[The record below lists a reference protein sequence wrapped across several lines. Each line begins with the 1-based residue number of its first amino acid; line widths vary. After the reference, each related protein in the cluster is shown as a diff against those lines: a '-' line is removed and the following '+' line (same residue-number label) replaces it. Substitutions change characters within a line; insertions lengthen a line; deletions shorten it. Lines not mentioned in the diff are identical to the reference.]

1 MTPADRPAA
10 YDPRLSIGFL
20 RAALHLGALWALAF
34 VQPLFGLLGDSAEF
48 FVARGNTAFDIIVFA
63 FAYAFVPPLIAAAL
77 VWAVGRI
84 DRRAGWA
91 VHLTLIALLV
101 AALLLPPLG
110 DALSGSAAAIAVA
123 LALGAGAAFLYT
135 RAAGVRSF
143 LTVLSPAPLIFL
155 LLFLVFSPVS
165 DLLVTGEAVGSVPGP
180 TRSSTPIVHI
190 VLDEL
195 PMTTVTGADGKID
208 AALFPNLAR
217 FAGDATWYRNATT
230 VADTTSEAVPAQLT
244 GMFPKV
250 GDLPTPTDHPN
261 SLFSLFK
268 RSHEL
273 SVVEPVSDVC
283 PKQLCPE
290 PGPSTGSRLSA
301 LAGDLRI
308 VAEHLLLPDDVRAHL
323 PAVDRGWL
331 GFGSDSAGAIAGVA
345 TEGGRGKLIE
355 KVIAK
360 IVADDPSADFAR
372 VTASIDDDSRKPPL
386 IFMHSTLPHGPSK
399 FLPDGTAYPI
409 HRSTYPGYSP
419 DHWDPD
425 RQWLAD
431 ESFQRHVLQMQYTDL
446 LVGRLLNRV
455 RAAGLYDKAVIVVAA
470 DHGVSFHAGEPRRR
484 ITPNSMADIAV
495 VPFLVK
501 LPGQHTAKIDDRAV
515 RTIDA
520 LPTIAKAAGVTIPWK
535 TDGMPAD
542 ERPVDPAATIEVMN
556 QGQLG
561 TSRPLGDLLAAR
573 DARQAYETKLLRNGV
588 YEVGPRPNLIGRDVE
603 ETPPPGTGPHA
614 TIDQPGDFAAVA
626 DDAPVLPA
634 FLSGAVTGLPA
645 DAVLAVAVN
654 GRIEATTRVYPW
666 QGHFEYV
673 AMLRAESLHP
683 GANTVT
689 VLQVLPGD
697 QLRVIGAT

>member
-1 MTPADRPAA
+1 MLPGVPG
-10 YDPRLSIGFL
+10 SSVGFW

-48 FVARGNTAFDIIVFA
+48 FVARGNTAFDILVFA
-63 FAYAFVPPLIAAAL
+63 LGYAFVPPLIGAAL
-77 VWAVGRI
+77 VWAAGRI
-84 DRRAGWA
+84 DGRAGWA

-123 LALGAGAAFLYT
+123 LALGAGAALLYA
-135 RAAGVRSF
+135 RAVGVRTF
-143 LTVLSPAPLIFL
+143 LTFLSPAPLVFL

-165 DLLVTGEAVGSVPGP
+165 DLLVTGEASGSVPGP
-180 TRSSTPIVHI
+180 ARSSTPIVHI

-195 PMTTVTGADGKID
+195 PGSTLMGADGRID
-208 AALFPNLAR
+208 AALFPNIARLA
-217 FAGDATWYRNATT
+217 ANATWYRNATT
-230 VADTTSEAVPAQLT
+230 VADTTSEAVPAQVT
-244 GMFPKV
+244 GMFPKP

-261 SLFSLFK
+261 SLFTLFK

-283 PKQLCPE
+283 PKRLCPE
-290 PGPSTGSRLSA
+290 PGPSERARLSA

-308 VAEHLLLPDDVRAHL
+308 VAEHLLLPDDLRAHL

-331 GFGSDSAGAIAGVA
+331 GFGSDSEGAIAGVA
-345 TEGGRGKLIE
+345 TEGGRGKLIG
-355 KVIAK
+355 KVIER
-360 IVADDPSADFAR
+360 IRADDPSADFAR
-372 VTASIDDDSRKPPL
+372 VTASIDDHSSRPPL

-419 DHWDPD
+419 DGWDPD

-446 LVGRLLNRV
+446 LVGRLLDQV
-455 RAAGLYDKAVIVVAA
+455 RKAGLYDKAVIVIAA
-470 DHGVSFHAGEPRRR
+470 DHGVSFHAGEPRRELR
-484 ITPNSMADIAV
+484 PKTMADIAV

-501 LPGQHTAKIDDRAV
+501 LPGQHSAAVDNGAV
-515 RTIDA
+515 RTIDV
-520 LPTIAKAAGVTIPWK
+520 LPTIAKAAGVDIPWK

-542 ERPVDPAATIEVMN
+542 ERPVDPTAKIEVTN

-561 TSRPLGDLLAAR
+561 TSQPLGDLLADR

-588 YEVGPRPNLIGRDVE
+588 YELGPRPNLIGREVGESAPAD
-603 ETPPPGTGPHA
+603 TGPHA
-614 TIDQPGDFAAVA
+614 TIDEPGDFAAVA

-645 DAVLAVAVN
+645 DSVLAVAVN
-654 GRIEATTRVYPW
+654 GRIEATTRTYPW

-689 VLQVLPGD
+689 ILQVLPGD
-697 QLRVIGAT
+697 RLRAIGATP